1 MLQVH
6 WEKMGVVGAV
16 VDAAICWL
24 VQSILGSFFTEK
36 MEAWARGVGLADDV
50 ENLKSEMRNV
60 EMVLAAA
67 EGRRI
72 ENKPLARS
80 LHDLKEL
87 LYDAE
92 DVMDELDYYRLQQ
105 QIEQGEG
112 CTDPEESSVSSSTPS
127 LQLACTSATSRIVGW
142 CRRDR
147 KRKRE
152 EEPTYSTISERIRGI
167 VDHLGKLRSSVREV
181 LQLEISRPITM
192 ANQSQCVVR
201 NTRLT
206 TSFPVEDKVYG
217 RDIERDKIV
226 DLLII
231 GKSSDLQVLPIVG
244 IGGVGK
250 TTLARFVYG
259 DRRIKKHFDLRMWVC
274 VSTNFDTMRLTLEIL
289 EHVCTDRQQF
299 EKITNFNVLQDI
311 LLKNLENKRF
321 LLVFDDMWEEKD
333 RRGWFSLLAPLKH
346 NHVPGCMILATTRR
360 PSVAK
365 MIKTM
370 DSVSV
375 KGLDEKEFWL
385 FFKACAFG
393 NESHEGHPNLQS
405 IGQHIVKALKGCP
418 LAARSVGAL
427 LNKDIT
433 YEHWRTVQ
441 NKWKSLQE
449 DTDDILPI
457 LKLSYDFLPVHLQQC
472 FSYCSLFPEDYIFNG
487 ENLVR
492 YWISQNFVQCEDP
505 TKRLE
510 ETGKQY
516 LDNLVDLG
524 FFQKVDSDYVMHDL
538 MHEMAQMVSLTE
550 YATINGSNSMA
561 IKPSV
566 RHLSIITT
574 AYEKHGHC
582 SIPCDKFENILE
594 NIGSS
599 EKLRTLIVFGRSSIH
614 LLRLLHT
621 LCMKSKSLRVVR
633 IYVTHND
640 VGSTISFLNPCHLR
654 YLEFIGVFST
664 TYFCQNIDL
673 EKNIVLPQALTKF
686 YHLQFFNVDIGS
698 NISVP
703 TSMNNLIN
711 LRSIVG
717 HEKVHSEIAGVGK
730 LTSLQGLKLKVRS
743 VDEFDI
749 RQLRSMTKLLTLE
762 ISQLENVKTKEQ
774 ASGARLIDKEYLQE
788 LSLSWND
795 ISVGLDPCT
804 ARRTEDV
811 LEGLQPHENLKSLR
825 ITGYNGV
832 NSPAWLAGNM
842 SIKMLQILHL
852 ENCNEWR
859 IFHLQLLPFLRK
871 LKMIRMW
878 NLMEISIPSLE
889 ELVLIEM
896 PRLEKCLGTYGVE
909 LTSKLRVIIIK
920 GCPQLNEFTIFHSY
934 SSFRAEQQSWF
945 PFLSKLAICYC
956 PRVMNWEILPLG
968 GMRALK
974 DLKLMDL
981 HLVREL
987 SVPSLEN
994 LELITMPRL
1003 ERCSGLT
1010 APPSSPSQEEQNVYL
1025 SSLCRL
1031 ILQDCPSLM
1040 MVSRPLPPSA
1050 HIREISI
1057 KGKLS
1062 IDIDSISLKIASSE
1076 LSVLDDW
1083 ILAFHNLRG
1092 MTSLSIGNCPKL
1104 ISISSASFSQLT
1116 CLVSLSVHNCSNLLK
1131 PPITLEAASETI
1143 PALPSLKHLNISSS
1157 GIAGGWLT
1165 KMLPH
1170 LRSLEELSLH
1180 DCPQIKW
1187 LSIGQPTEPEG
1198 SSSLV
1203 SEVALSAE
1211 DQTLLKVPSNIL
1223 CSLKQLTISGCV
1235 DLGFYGGKGG
1245 FGGFTTLEK
1254 LQIDGCPK
1262 LGSLLVNGTKDDGT
1276 SNMDV
1281 ALLPPSLKKLS
1292 ISGCP
1297 KLVSLL
1303 ARDRKDDISNVDVG
1317 LLPSSLEVL
1326 SLSHLPENLQS
1337 YFLKGL
1343 AYLRDLRLR
1352 DSPFFKC
1359 VQLHLCT
1366 ALEDL
1371 QIWGC
1376 EQLGALEGLQFLTTL
1391 RSMTISRCQQLGALE
1406 GLQFL
1411 TSLQRLTISSCQQLG
1426 ALEGLQLLS
1435 SLGSLEIELTPA
1447 LSAAWER
1454 DPKLQEQEQ
1463 GGNQIGLLPP
1473 SITRLV
1479 IRNLTNNV
1487 QSRLLSCLP
1496 AITELAVRESPE
1508 LTSLQLGYCT
1518 ALTELEIRDC
1528 DSLASLQLGY
1538 CTVTQII
1545 RTWDTA
1551 SWDKLKIRDCES
1563 LASIEGFQFITNLT
1577 SFTVAA
1583 SSSLPPWMELLLQ
1596 QQGVCEVLS
1605 GLKRLEIIGD
1615 ASVLTM
1621 PLCQQLTSLRC
1632 LIFSGKETSSM
1643 RGAISAMQRMGGTET
1658 GDD

>member
-1 MLQVH
+1 
-6 WEKMGVVGAV
+6 MGVVGAV

-152 EEPTYSTISERIRGI
+152 EEPTYSTISERIRGM

-217 RDIERDKIV
+217 RDTERDKIV
-226 DLLII
+226 DLLIK
-231 GKSSDLQVLPIVG
+231 GKSSDLRVLPIVG

-274 VSTNFDTMRLTLEIL
+274 VSTNFDTMRLTREIL

-365 MIKTM
+365 MIETM

-472 FSYCSLFPEDYIFNG
+472 FSYCSLFPEDYRING

-492 YWISQNFVQCEDP
+492 AWISQNFVQCEDP

-550 YATINGSNSMA
+550 YATINGSKSMA

-574 AYEKHGHC
+574 AYEKDGHY

-664 TYFCQNIDL
+664 TYFWQNIDL

-804 ARRTEDV
+804 ARKTEDV

-842 SIKMLQILHL
+842 FIKMLQILHL

-859 IFHLQLLPFLRK
+859 ILPLQLLPFLRK

-909 LTSKLRVIIIK
+909 LTSKLRELGNPSTGRNAGTQGFEVN
-920 GCPQLNEFTIFHSY
+920 GPASCERVV
-934 SSFRAEQQSWF
+934 SSFSGELGVDYNAKTRKMQRA
-945 PFLSKLAICYC
+945 
-956 PRVMNWEILPLG
+956 
-968 GMRALK
+968 
-974 DLKLMDL
+974 D
-981 HLVREL
+981 
-987 SVPSLEN
+987 
-994 LELITMPRL
+994 
-1003 ERCSGLT
+1003 
-1010 APPSSPSQEEQNVYL
+1010 
-1025 SSLCRL
+1025 
-1031 ILQDCPSLM
+1031 
-1040 MVSRPLPPSA
+1040 
-1050 HIREISI
+1050 
-1057 KGKLS
+1057 
-1062 IDIDSISLKIASSE
+1062 
-1076 LSVLDDW
+1076 
-1083 ILAFHNLRG
+1083 
-1092 MTSLSIGNCPKL
+1092 
-1104 ISISSASFSQLT
+1104 
-1116 CLVSLSVHNCSNLLK
+1116 
-1131 PPITLEAASETI
+1131 
-1143 PALPSLKHLNISSS
+1143 
-1157 GIAGGWLT
+1157 
-1165 KMLPH
+1165 
-1170 LRSLEELSLH
+1170 
-1180 DCPQIKW
+1180 
-1187 LSIGQPTEPEG
+1187 G
-1198 SSSLV
+1198 SSIF
-1203 SEVALSAE
+1203 A
-1211 DQTLLKVPSNIL
+1211 
-1223 CSLKQLTISGCV
+1223 
-1235 DLGFYGGKGG
+1235 
-1245 FGGFTTLEK
+1245 FT
-1254 LQIDGCPK
+1254 
-1262 LGSLLVNGTKDDGT
+1262 
-1276 SNMDV
+1276 
-1281 ALLPPSLKKLS
+1281 
-1292 ISGCP
+1292 
-1297 KLVSLL
+1297 
-1303 ARDRKDDISNVDVG
+1303 
-1317 LLPSSLEVL
+1317 
-1326 SLSHLPENLQS
+1326 
-1337 YFLKGL
+1337 
-1343 AYLRDLRLR
+1343 
-1352 DSPFFKC
+1352 
-1359 VQLHLCT
+1359 
-1366 ALEDL
+1366 
-1371 QIWGC
+1371 
-1376 EQLGALEGLQFLTTL
+1376 
-1391 RSMTISRCQQLGALE
+1391 
-1406 GLQFL
+1406 
-1411 TSLQRLTISSCQQLG
+1411 
-1426 ALEGLQLLS
+1426 
-1435 SLGSLEIELTPA
+1435 
-1447 LSAAWER
+1447 
-1454 DPKLQEQEQ
+1454 
-1463 GGNQIGLLPP
+1463 
-1473 SITRLV
+1473 
-1479 IRNLTNNV
+1479 
-1487 QSRLLSCLP
+1487 
-1496 AITELAVRESPE
+1496 
-1508 LTSLQLGYCT
+1508 
-1518 ALTELEIRDC
+1518 
-1528 DSLASLQLGY
+1528 
-1538 CTVTQII
+1538 
-1545 RTWDTA
+1545 
-1551 SWDKLKIRDCES
+1551 
-1563 LASIEGFQFITNLT
+1563 
-1577 SFTVAA
+1577 
-1583 SSSLPPWMELLLQ
+1583 
-1596 QQGVCEVLS
+1596 
-1605 GLKRLEIIGD
+1605 
-1615 ASVLTM
+1615 
-1621 PLCQQLTSLRC
+1621 
-1632 LIFSGKETSSM
+1632 
-1643 RGAISAMQRMGGTET
+1643 GGTECVSI
-1658 GDD
+1658 